1 MQELSVLDED
11 LFSIII
17 PSYNH
22 EKYVLDCLES
32 IKRQKYPQIEIIIVD
47 DCSQDNTF
55 VLERK
60 WVDENSKLFS
70 NVILLRNEN
79 NLGVVKTVNRGLN
92 LSHGQYIIR
101 LASDDCLLDDA
112 VENIVNEYKLNM
124 SYGMICF
131 DGVAGENY
139 SEIFQDFDA
148 MPTMYGNTDYNKNNI
163 FEDLYREDFIAA
175 PGCIIMRETY
185 LKLGLYDENSWIDDW
200 EYYLRITKNFPILFS
215 KTRIVFF
222 RQVQDSLSHS
232 PSVKKRKMMNQGV
245 LYVLEKYK
253 GDVKPQVAK
262 KVMHMRVN
270 LILREV
276 LEWRENEFLSDVLK
290 YMKRNKIKFTL
301 RSFIKYIIINV
312 TRKKCSKENN
322 KQF

>member
-1 MQELSVLDED
+1 MQELSVSDKG
-11 LFSIII
+11 LFTIII

-32 IKRQKYPQIEIIIVD
+32 IKRQKYPKIEIIIVD
-47 DCSQDNTF
+47 DYSQDHTF
-55 VLERK
+55 ALEQK

-70 NVILLRNEN
+70 NVVLLRNEN
-79 NLGVVKTVNRGLN
+79 NMGVVKTVNRGLN

-112 VENIVNEYKLNM
+112 VDNIVNEYELNA

-139 SEIFQDFDA
+139 SEIFQDLDA
-148 MPTMYGNTDYNKNNI
+148 MPTMYGNTDYNQKKSI

-175 PGCIIMRETY
+175 PGCIIKRETY

-215 KTRIVFF
+215 KTKIVFF

-253 GDVKPQVAK
+253 DDVKPQVAK

-276 LEWRENEFLSDVLK
+276 LEWRENEFSAYVLK
-290 YMKRNKIKFTL
+290 YMKQNGIRFTL
-301 RSFIKYIIINV
+301 RSFIKFIIMNAAG
-312 TRKKCSKENN
+312 KK
-322 KQF
+322 

>member
-1 MQELSVLDED
+1 MQELSVSDKG
-11 LFSIII
+11 LFTIII

-47 DCSQDNTF
+47 DYSQDNTF
-55 VLERK
+55 ALEQK
-60 WVDENSKLFS
+60 WVDENSRFFS
-70 NVILLRNEN
+70 NVILLRNDKN
-79 NLGVVKTVNRGLN
+79 MGVVKTVNRGLN

-112 VENIVNEYKLNM
+112 VGNIVNEYKLNM

-131 DGVAGENY
+131 DGVVGESY
-139 SEIFQDFDA
+139 SQIFQDIESL
-148 MPTMYGNTDYNKNNI
+148 PTMYGDTDYNQKKNI
-163 FEDLYREDFIAA
+163 FEDLYKEDFIAA
-175 PGCIIMRETY
+175 PGCIIKRETY

-200 EYYLRITKNFPILFS
+200 EYYLRTTKNYPILFS
-215 KTRIVFF
+215 KTKVVFF

-232 PSVKKRKMMNQGV
+232 PSIKKRKMMNQGE

-253 GDVKPQVAK
+253 DDVEPKVAK
-262 KVMHMRVN
+262 KVLYMRVN

-301 RSFIKYIIINV
+301 RSFIKLFIITIVPNA
-312 TRKKCSKENN
+312 TRN
-322 KQF
+322 KGN